1 MTELE
6 ILRSEI
12 DEIDS
17 EIAELFAKRMHL
29 SLSIA
34 EYKRKNS
41 LPIYDKARE
50 QQVTE
55 RGGSLIP
62 AEISSYYKRLLE
74 CIMSLSREYQTS
86 IAAEGGTK

>member
-29 SLSIA
+29 SLSKA
-34 EYKRKNS
+34 EYKRRNS
-41 LPIYDKARE
+41 PPIYDKPRE
-50 QQVTE
+50 QQVT
-55 RGGSLIP
+55 
-62 AEISSYYKRLLE
+62 
-74 CIMSLSREYQTS
+74 
-86 IAAEGGTK
+86 